1 MSSLEVVD
9 LNITELNNAP
19 TIKISESTES
29 SAPEA
34 PKSVNFGP
42 GIDMLMNH
50 KLKSG
55 AGTPKSEINIGELDD
70 LENELNDL
78 ANETSSS
85 SASVSKNDATKSVFS
100 SIFSTS
106 SPDNNDVNTSSIS
119 GSSGIKINTDTS
131 STDKI
136 KIATAS
142 SENATKNKTWD
153 GYAKFNEIPV
163 NPVVDVAKKP
173 ALSREETLKR
183 KFEILR
189 KLDKL
194 EHKGARLSKKY
205 TMDSNLD
212 EMEGEYEMI
221 IAEKERSNSVKFQG
235 KMLMAAVTG
244 LEYLNNRF
252 DPFDVNLDGW
262 AESVNENID
271 DYDEIFAELH
281 EKYKSKA
288 KMAPELKLLF
298 QLAGSGIMVHM
309 TNTMFKSAMPGM
321 DDIMRQNPDLMK
333 QFTSAAVNT
342 MGQQNPGFGSFM
354 GDIMGGGG
362 GGSGPSNAPRTMP
375 PMGSP
380 PGPSQMSNVDVRA
393 AQQGGRPELIPSRPD
408 LMAGRGNM
416 SDAVNIERNY
426 ASATQSQKLTRD
438 NMPRKTGESKR
449 PEMNGPRDIGDLL
462 SGLKTKKINIRQ
474 KEMMGKRKTD
484 GSSTIS
490 IDELKSISKDA
501 DNMPRKSKRKPKSER
516 NTVSI
521 NL

>member
-1 MSSLEVVD
+1 MSGLEVVD
-9 LNITELNNAP
+9 LNVTELSSGP
-19 TIKISESTES
+19 KITISETKSGPSRPDT
-29 SAPEA
+29 

-55 AGTPKSEINIGELDD
+55 ASTPKSEINVGELDK
-70 LENELNDL
+70 LESELHEL
-78 ANETSSS
+78 AQETETP
-85 SASVSKNDATKSVFS
+85 APKKETKSGIFSSVFS
-100 SIFSTS
+100 STAATE
-106 SPDNNDVNTSSIS
+106 P
-119 GSSGIKINTDTS
+119 SSGDAGIKLNIGNE
-131 STDKI
+131 DKI

-142 SENATKNKTWD
+142 SENENNNSTWD
-153 GYAKFNEIPV
+153 GFKKFNEIPV
-163 NPVVDVAKKP
+163 DPIASITKKP
-173 ALSREETLKR
+173 ELSREETMRR

-194 EHKGARLSKKY
+194 EMKGAKLSKKY
-205 TMDSNLD
+205 SMDSSLD

-252 DPFDVNLDGW
+252 DPFDINLDGW

-321 DDIMRQNPDLMK
+321 DDIMRQNPDLMR

-362 GGSGPSNAPRTMP
+362 GGAPSSTPRTMP

-380 PGPSQMSNVDVRA
+380 AGPSQMSNVDVRA

-408 LMAGRGNM
+408 LMAGRGGNM
-416 SDAVNIERNY
+416 RDAVNMENPY
-426 ASATQSQKLTRD
+426 GSATQSQKLTRD
-438 NMPRKTGESKR
+438 NMPRSAGASSR

-462 SGLKTKKINIRQ
+462 SGLKTKKINIKQR
-474 KEMMGKRKTD
+474 EMSGNRKTD

-490 IDELKSISKDA
+490 IDELKSTMKDA

>member
-9 LNITELNNAP
+9 LNITELNHGP

-29 SAPEA
+29 SVPEA

-55 AGTPKSEINIGELDD
+55 TSTPKSEINIGELDK
-70 LENELNDL
+70 LESELNDL
-78 ANETSSS
+78 ANETS
-85 SASVSKNDATKSVFS
+85 APVSKKDATKSVFS

-106 SPDNNDVNTSSIS
+106 STEKKSDSTTPSIS
-119 GSSGIKINTDTS
+119 GSSGIKLNTDTP

-142 SENATKNKTWD
+142 SESATKNKTWD
-153 GYAKFNEIPV
+153 GYSKFNEIPV
-163 NPVVDVAKKP
+163 NPVVNVAKKP
-173 ALSREETLKR
+173 SLSREETLKR
-183 KFEILR
+183 KFEVLR

-212 EMEGEYEMI
+212 EMEGEYEMV

-342 MGQQNPGFGSFM
+342 MGQQNPGFGNFM
-354 GDIMGGGG
+354 SDIMGGG
-362 GGSGPSNAPRTMP
+362 GGSGPSNAPQTMP

-380 PGPSQMSNVDVRA
+380 PGPTQRSNVDVRA
-393 AQQGGRPELIPSRPD
+393 SQQMGRPELIPSRPD
-408 LMAGRGNM
+408 LTAGRGNM

-438 NMPRKTGESKR
+438 NMPRRTGGSKR